1 MRCKLLSPSA
11 AALRVPGLE
20 EADQDRLEVG
30 FEHWVKLPASTT
42 RVHCPL
48 ASCLSLLFA
57 NHTVVDHLVRELAV
71 PSSPSVMWLRLCTT
85 AGSDDLFEG
94 DGGHTWGKK
103 IAPFLLWAFL
113 FMGAVW
119 FVCFFS
125 TLLFWDGAGERAR
138 EAANPTATATSSSNS
153 GTIKKFCPR
162 CRVLIQKIGGCD
174 KMQCTGCGTRF
185 SWAQA
190 EVAFATTNPLP
201 MRDVEASPV
210 SCSAAAPPRPVVL
223 PVALQA
229 WVREHEHYV
238 RLGDEGGGEDGGGG
252 AEVCVV
258 CKDRRCDW
266 RFQGCGHSMCQT
278 CMARVLSAS
287 GRCPFDRTVVEAAP
301 IPLT

>member
-1 MRCKLLSPSA
+1 MRCKVMSPIA
-11 AALRVPGLE
+11 TALRLPE
-20 EADQDRLEVG
+20 EVGQDRLEVG
-30 FEHWVKLPASTT
+30 FEDWVKLPASATK
-42 RVHCPL
+42 VHCPL

-57 NHTVVDHLVRELAV
+57 NHTVVDNLARELAV
-71 PSSPSVMWLRLCTT
+71 PSDSSMVWLRLCTT
-85 AGSDDLFEG
+85 GNDDLFEG
-94 DGGHTWGKK
+94 DGNHTWGKK

-125 TLLFWDGAGERAR
+125 TLLFWDGGGERAR
-138 EAANPTATATSSSNS
+138 EVTNPTATGS

-190 EVAFATTNPLP
+190 EVAFANSNLVNQQVPIV
-201 MRDVEASPV
+201 RDVEASPV
-210 SCSAAAPPRPVVL
+210 SCSNTAPPRPVVL
-223 PVALQA
+223 SLALQV
-229 WVREHEHYV
+229 WIREHEHYV
-238 RLGDEGGGEDGGGG
+238 RLGDAGGGEDGGDV
-252 AEVCVV
+252 VCVV

-278 CMARVLSAS
+278 CMVKVISAS
-287 GRCPFDRTVVEAAP
+287 GRCPFDRTMVEAVP
-301 IPLT
+301 IPLV